1 MIFLQL
7 FKCGFK
13 EKMLFF
19 LTSLIIKFFLHW
31 NTKHFMALHYPT
43 GNRFVSRTIIWSSDP
58 PRSHSLSTVFEPIAL
73 SHVPIFFLFCCP
85 HCLIL
90 TVYHHYSH
98 HPPTLCFYTVP
109 DFLLFSTFFPF
120 ICPVF
125 SGFFSDR
132 VILPYSLYNTTGSP
146 KASVLK
152 WSAVLCSVHL
162 SQPPLGLPKVY
173 CRENLDQNSLECP
186 PESQSTFIMG
196 AKALSALSSTPFY
209 KHKGLL

>member
-58 PRSHSLSTVFEPIAL
+58 PRSHPLSTVFEPIAL

-125 SGFFSDR
+125 SGFFTFLTVSSCHTHSIIQQEALR
-132 VILPYSLYNTTGSP
+132 LLSSNE
-146 KASVLK
+146 
-152 WSAVLCSVHL
+152 VLCFA
-162 SQPPLGLPKVY
+162 VY
-173 CRENLDQNSLECP
+173 TSPSL
-186 PESQSTFIMG
+186 
-196 AKALSALSSTPFY
+196 L
-209 KHKGLL
+209 

>member
-13 EKMLFF
+13 EKNAFF
-19 LTSLIIKFFLHW
+19 PNFFDYKVFLHW
-31 NTKHFMALHYPT
+31 NTKHFLALHYPT

-58 PRSHSLSTVFEPIAL
+58 PRSHPLSTVFEPIAL

-125 SGFFSDR
+125 FWFPYFSDC
-132 VILPYSLYNTTGSP
+132 VIFPYSLYNTTGSP
-146 KASVLK
+146 KASCPQMKCCALQCTPLPASSR
-152 WSAVLCSVHL
+152 SA
-162 SQPPLGLPKVY
+162 Q
-173 CRENLDQNSLECP
+173 
-186 PESQSTFIMG
+186 
-196 AKALSALSSTPFY
+196 
-209 KHKGLL
+209 GLLQRKSRSEQLRMSPRVTEYFHCGCKSPKCPVFNFIL